1 MINTTNEVRSKILIV
16 EDNKS
21 LRETVSEALLISH
34 NVKAV
39 DNGILALDYLKTTI
53 PDLILLDVMLPF
65 PIDGFSIL
73 RILKNDTRLSSIPVI
88 LMSALNS
95 DEKITTGLEMG
106 ANDYIVKPFRMQ
118 EMSLKIRNLI
128 TIKNSIV
135 NKMEKEIVLKMPF
148 QNQEGFENI
157 FKQRFESIVEKISDE
172 SSMSIQDIAEE
183 MSMSISTLERWVKK
197 MYQVT
202 PKKYILNHKLFKAEI
217 MLRQQMGTVKDIAYL
232 LGFNSVPYF
241 CLCFKKLYGK
251 SPKAY
256 TLEKITNNGKGL
268 MQAL

>member
-1 MINTTNEVRSKILIV
+1 MINTKQETRSGILIV

-21 LRETVSEALLISH
+21 LRETISEALLMNH
-34 NVKAV
+34 HVKTV
-39 DNGILALDYLKTTI
+39 ENGILALEYLKTSI

-95 DEKITTGLEMG
+95 NEKITTGLEMG
-106 ANDYIVKPFRMQ
+106 ANDYVVKPFRIH
-118 EMSLKIRNLI
+118 EVSLKIRNLL
-128 TIKNSIV
+128 TLMNSIV
-135 NKMEKEIVLKMPF
+135 NKIEKEFILKAPF
-148 QNQEGFENI
+148 QNQEGFEKL
-157 FKQRFESIVEKISDE
+157 FRQRFESIVEKINDE
-172 SSMSIQDIAEE
+172 SSVSIHAIAEE
-183 MSMSISTLERWVKK
+183 MAMSISTLERWVKK
-197 MYQVT
+197 LYSVT
-202 PKKYILNHKLFKAEI
+202 PKKYILHHKLLKAEL

-241 CLCFKKLYGK
+241 CLCFRNLYGK

-256 TLEKITNNGKGL
+256 TQEKNANH
-268 MQAL
+268 AASVN

>member
-21 LRETVSEALLISH
+21 LRETVSEALSISH

-172 SSMSIQDIAEE
+172 SSM
-183 MSMSISTLERWVKK
+183 
-197 MYQVT
+197 
-202 PKKYILNHKLFKAEI
+202 
-217 MLRQQMGTVKDIAYL
+217 
-232 LGFNSVPYF
+232 
-241 CLCFKKLYGK
+241 
-251 SPKAY
+251 
-256 TLEKITNNGKGL
+256 
-268 MQAL
+268 

>member
-1 MINTTNEVRSKILIV
+1 MMRPIQESRSQILVV

-21 LRETVSEALLISH
+21 LRESVSEALSITH
-34 NVKAV
+34 NVNAV
-39 DNGILALDYLKTTI
+39 ENGILALDYLKTTI

-118 EMSLKIRNLI
+118 EISLKIRNLI

-148 QNQEGFENI
+148 QHQEGYENV
-157 FKQRFESIVEKISDE
+157 FMQRFESIVEKISDD
-172 SSMSIQDIAEE
+172 SVMSIHDIANE

-197 MYQVT
+197 MYNVT

-241 CLCFKKLYGK
+241 CLCFRNFYGK

-256 TLEKITNNGKGL
+256 TQENKRIVEKV
-268 MQAL
+268 